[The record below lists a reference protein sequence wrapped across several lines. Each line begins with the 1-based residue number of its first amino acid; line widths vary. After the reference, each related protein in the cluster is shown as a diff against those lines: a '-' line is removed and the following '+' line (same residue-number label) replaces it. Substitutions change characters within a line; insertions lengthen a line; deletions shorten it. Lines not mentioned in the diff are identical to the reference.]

1 MDILF
6 VGPDGTNGDP
16 SFQHA
21 LKLPNVIWTG
31 AVAPEEVPAYMKLID
46 VGMMPYKQ
54 SPYNQ
59 AVFPLKL
66 YEFLAAGIPVVGLN
80 LPSTERLKEND
91 VYEYL
96 EGEDPALF
104 VEACQK

>member
-1 MDILF
+1 MLEGREGTVLGFIGGIKPKLDFDMMAEGARMRPDWTFLF

-54 SPYNQ
+54 SPYNRC
-59 AVFPLKL
+59 VPFLK
-66 YEFLAAGIPVVGLN
+66 FTN
-80 LPSTERLKEND
+80 
-91 VYEYL
+91 
-96 EGEDPALF
+96 F
-104 VEACQK
+104 